1 METDVDTSAYTTTV
15 TGPDPGLTT
24 VTTYDDDGLMV
35 REEQRFT
42 DPDGIAQVYVTTSTY
57 TADYLLDT
65 RTLPTGAVEDWDYDS
80 EGRVTSYTDA
90 AGVVRETEYGPN
102 SQPSNRFEGGE
113 LVERTLFNSEDLP
126 EQVFRG
132 DGTLLRQVGYD
143 TQGRPTSLT
152 SGTGETLTLT
162 YDSRGFI
169 DTMTLPDFSGT
180 PDLVDVDF
188 DGLGRLEAVTADYPD
203 GAGTTFYVYDSNG
216 NREAIIDPRGQSM
229 LFTYDTFGRMESY
242 TDKLGETTSYT
253 YDLDGRELTKTNRNG
268 EVLTRTYDAA
278 GRLETLTGP
287 GIDRAFDY
295 DALGRTVYARES
307 AHITEFSY
315 DEAGVT
321 TVHAYATDSAGHV
334 DASWSVVNDR
344 AGRLVDLVGPNVGGV
359 DAMDTTHTYDHR
371 GRLDSLTESGV
382 GTFTFGYDAA
392 NRMDELARP
401 NGVITTTTYDDAG
414 RTTAT
419 STFDAL
425 DALIHEVGTTWDSR
439 GLPDT
444 QTDPEGTLD
453 YEHDERGRLTGVDHP
468 AGSAFDDESYT
479 YDQANRRTSSHRDP
493 ASEVIY
499 DDGDRLL
506 QDAEY
511 TYDYDDE
518 GRRTTRTDR
527 VSGEV
532 TTYTWNVLD
541 QLVELEDEAEGTT
554 WRFVYDAMDRR
565 VLVTTEETLSGAEVY
580 GEAFVYDGNDT
591 VRASYD
597 TAGNLNAAYVTG
609 FGFGEVLARVDGA
622 TEFALRDRLGSTVGW
637 VDGAG
642 GVAEVVLRDAYGVR
656 EALPVGVE
664 PFGYTGHAEDGTGL
678 VWGRARYYCPAKGGW
693 VSEDPVWT
701 EPRYG
706 YSRLSP
712 HFLTDPSG
720 AVVASEEFVLALET
734 SLLVR
739 VGVAA
744 FGCGTGALI
753 GAVGGAVGSTAAGGS
768 TGPAKGG
775 AAAGCV
781 GGAFGGSG
789 PVILAATGVGAFTN
803 EASR

>member
-1 METDVDTSAYTTTV
+1 M
-15 TGPDPGLTT
+15 
-24 VTTYDDDGLMV
+24 
-35 REEQRFT
+35 
-42 DPDGIAQVYVTTSTY
+42 
-57 TADYLLDT
+57 
-65 RTLPTGAVEDWDYDS
+65 LPTS
-80 EGRVTSYTDA
+80 
-90 AGVVRETEYGPN
+90 
-102 SQPSNRFEGGE
+102 
-113 LVERTLFNSEDLP
+113 
-126 EQVFRG
+126 
-132 DGTLLRQVGYD
+132 
-143 TQGRPTSLT
+143 RP
-152 SGTGETLTLT
+152 
-162 YDSRGFI
+162 
-169 DTMTLPDFSGT
+169 
-180 PDLVDVDF
+180 
-188 DGLGRLEAVTADYPD
+188 
-203 GAGTTFYVYDSNG
+203 
-216 NREAIIDPRGQSM
+216 
-229 LFTYDTFGRMESY
+229 
-242 TDKLGETTSYT
+242 
-253 YDLDGRELTKTNRNG
+253 
-268 EVLTRTYDAA
+268 
-278 GRLETLTGP
+278 P
-287 GIDRAFDY
+287 GCDRAFDY

-334 DASWSVVNDR
+334 DASWSFVNDG

-392 NRMDELARP
+392 SRMDELVRP

-414 RTTAT
+414 RTTSTA
-419 STFDAL
+419 TFDAL

-453 YEHDERGRLTGVDHP
+453 YEHDERGRLIGVDHP
-468 AGSAFDDESYT
+468 AGSAFDDEAYT

-506 QDAEY
+506 QDAEF

-541 QLVELEDEAEGTT
+541 QLVAVEDEAEGTT

-565 VLVTTEETLSGAEVY
+565 VLVTTEDTGTSAEVY

-591 VRASYD
+591 VRASYGTD
-597 TAGNLNAAYVTG
+597 GTLNSAYVTG

-637 VDGAG
+637 VDGG
-642 GVAEVVLRDAYGVR
+642 GAVAEVVLRDAYGVR

-706 YSRLSP
+706 YAYLR
-712 HFLTDPSG
+712 PSVTGDATGRNAG
-720 AVVASEEFVLALET
+720 ANFVAAIAASACAT
-734 SLLVR
+734 
-739 VGVAA
+739 GVAVFLA
-744 FGCGTGALI
+744 TAPVTGALESI
-753 GAVGGAVGSTAAGGS
+753 GDELSFTDSSVTRDLANGFYDASAVIGENASVI
-768 TGPAKGG
+768 GPALAVLGCLG
-775 AAAGCV
+775 AAAIL
-781 GGAFGGSG
+781 GS
-789 PVILAATGVGAFTN
+789 
-803 EASR
+803 